1 MAAPTP
7 PAQRPSAL
15 PARAGRGWPWRRV
28 ATQLGPYAAAALVLL
43 VLQSSRLIQTANLL
57 LYDLTVRLRPAP
69 NGAATPV
76 RLIAID
82 ERDLQQLG
90 WPLDDAL
97 LIRAIQRLDQAG
109 VAVIGL
115 DLYRD
120 IGEGDAHQA
129 LRQLSRSNPRLVS
142 VFSHVEGIRA
152 IQGTPLSRQAYNDLV
167 VDPDDV
173 VRRDLLFVRG
183 MGSGMVPLPLR
194 MLEVGHGGRPLR
206 EALERDPAWIQPL
219 QANSGGY
226 HGLDHGGVQ
235 RMLAF
240 HRLGSFP
247 SWSLRE
253 LLAGQVPEGSLRGSL
268 VLIGSEAPS
277 LRDGFRVPFAGP
289 QPGRS
294 LRLAGVELHAHRLA
308 ALIALQGGRPLG
320 LRAAPPWLNTTLLVA
335 AVLAGVA
342 LGEGIGALR
351 RSQITVLAVATG
363 MVVVTA
369 ASLASGWWF
378 DAASPLAALAA
389 AAWTRRA
396 QEQQQHR
403 QELQGLLQQTTSTSV
418 AGELWRQRE
427 LLLEGGRFPG
437 RKIELTVLFTDI
449 EHFTRVAEQ
458 LDPEALLAWLNRG
471 MAAMVGPVQ
480 GEGGLVNKFTGRRRP
495 AGGLRSSPRPGHP
508 TGGPGGGAR
517 GGGHSAG
524 PGGAECL
531 AQGGGAAGDA
541 SACRGAHR
549 AGAGGIGGHRR
560 AVGIR
565 RGGGHRELGRP
576 HRRTEAGPGPIA
588 DVQGAALRNQ
598 PRPGAGNDS
607 GTLESLGNAD
617 AERPHQD
624 AGGLGAAGGGIRRG
638 RLGGQ
643 RSERVA
649 ANGKLMLIRRMPA
662 GSAGRVQTPRE
673 PIRTCR
679 GAGRGAEPSSTAIKR
694 GSPGANRSVIGT
706 RWTSRRA

>member
-1 MAAPTP
+1 MVRAWG
-7 PAQRPSAL
+7 
-15 PARAGRGWPWRRV
+15 ARPWRRV
-28 ATQLGPYAAAALVLL
+28 AIQLGPYAAAALVLL
-43 VLQSSRLIQTANLL
+43 VLQSSKLMQTANLI

-76 RLIAID
+76 RLIGID
-82 ERDLQQLG
+82 EQDLQQLG

-97 LIRAIQRLDQAG
+97 LIRAIEQLDQAG
-109 VAVIGL
+109 AAVIGL

-120 IGEGDAHQA
+120 IGVGDAHGA
-129 LRQLSRSNPRLVS
+129 LRQLSKSNPRLVS
-142 VFSHVEGIRA
+142 VFSHVDGIRA
-152 IQGTPLSRQAYNDLV
+152 IRGTPASRQAYNDLV

-183 MGSGMVPLPLR
+183 MGSALVPLPLR

-247 SWSLRE
+247 TWSLRE

-277 LRDGFRVPFAGP
+277 LRDGFRVPFAGT

-308 ALIALQGGRPLG
+308 ALIDLQGDRLLG
-320 LRAAPPWLNTTLLVA
+320 LRAAPPWLNSALLVS

-351 RSQITVLAVATG
+351 RSQITVFAVAIG
-363 MVVVTA
+363 MVVATA
-369 ASLASGWWF
+369 VSLASGWWF

-389 AAWTRRA
+389 LAAAAWTRRA
-396 QEQQQHR
+396 QEQQQQR

-437 RKIELTVLFTDI
+437 RRLELTVLFTDI

-480 GEGGLVNKFTGRRRP
+480 GQGGLVNKFTGD
-495 AGGLRSSPRPGHP
+495 GLLAVF
-508 TGGPGGGAR
+508 GAPLDR
-517 GGGHSAG
+517 GTQLEA
-524 PGGAECL
+524 L
-531 AQGGGAAGDA
+531 AAVQAAAGV
-541 SACRGAHR
+541 
-549 AGAGGIGGHRR
+549 RR
-560 AVGIR
+560 ALVVLNALLKAEGLPEMRVRVGVHT
-565 RGGGHRELGRP
+565 GPVL
-576 HRRTEAGPGPIA
+576 AGSVGTA
-588 DVQGAALRNQ
+588 ERWEFGVVGDTVNCAARIEGLQ
-598 PRPGAGNDS
+598 RPGAPSPTCRVLLS
-607 GTLESLGNAD
+607 GTTLDLVRATIQGPWNLWGTLPLS
-617 AERPHQD
+617 
-624 AGGLGAAGGGIRRG
+624 G
-638 RLGGQ
+638 R
-643 RSERVA
+643 
-649 ANGKLMLIRRMPA
+649 
-662 GSAGRVQTPRE
+662 
-673 PIRTCR
+673 
-679 GAGRGAEPSSTAIKR
+679 STAVEVWELLEEE
-694 GSPGANRSVIGT
+694 SA
-706 RWTSRRA
+706 

>member
-1 MAAPTP
+1 
-7 PAQRPSAL
+7 
-15 PARAGRGWPWRRV
+15 
-28 ATQLGPYAAAALVLL
+28 LVLL
-43 VLQSSRLIQTANLL
+43 VLQSSRLMQTANLL

-76 RLIAID
+76 RLIGID
-82 ERDLQQLG
+82 EQDLQQLG

-109 VAVIGL
+109 AAAIGL

-120 IGEGDAHQA
+120 IGVGDAHSA

-142 VFSHVEGIRA
+142 VFSHVDGIRA
-152 IQGTPLSRQAYNDLV
+152 IQGTPASRQAYNDLV

-183 MGSGMVPLPLR
+183 MGSAMVPLPLR
-194 MLEVGHGGRPLR
+194 MLEVGYGGRPLR

-253 LLAGQVPEGSLRGSL
+253 LLAGQVPETSLRGSL
-268 VLIGSEAPS
+268 VLIGSTAPS

-294 LRLAGVELHAHRLA
+294 LRIAGVELHAHRLA
-308 ALIALQGGRPLG
+308 ALIDLQRDRLLG
-320 LRAAPPWLNTTLLVA
+320 LRAAPPWLNTALLVS

-351 RSQITVLAVATG
+351 RSQITVLAVAIA
-363 MVVVTA
+363 VVVATA
-369 ASLASGWWF
+369 VSLASGWWF

-389 AAWTRRA
+389 LAAAAWTRRA
-396 QEQQQHR
+396 QEQQQQR
-403 QELQGLLQQTTSTSV
+403 QDLQSLLQQTTSTSV

-437 RKIELTVLFTDI
+437 RRLELTVLFTDI
-449 EHFTRVAEQ
+449 VHFTGVAEQ

-471 MAAMVGPVQ
+471 MAAMVGPVH
-480 GEGGLVNKFTGRRRP
+480 GEGGLVNKFTGDGLLAVFGAPLDRGTQLEALAAVQAAAGIRRALVVLNALLKAEGLPEMRVRVGVHTGP
-495 AGGLRSSPRPGHP
+495 VLAGSVGTAERWEFGVVGDTVNCAARIEGLQRDRGPSPICRVLLSGTSRALVRETIQGPWDLWGTLPLSGRSTALEVWELLEEESAE
-508 TGGPGGGAR
+508 GAR
-517 GGGHSAG
+517 GDS
-524 PGGAECL
+524 GASGS
-531 AQGGGAAGDA
+531 Q
-541 SACRGAHR
+541 
-549 AGAGGIGGHRR
+549 
-560 AVGIR
+560 
-565 RGGGHRELGRP
+565 
-576 HRRTEAGPGPIA
+576 RTE
-588 DVQGAALRNQ
+588 
-598 PRPGAGNDS
+598 S
-607 GTLESLGNAD
+607 
-617 AERPHQD
+617 
-624 AGGLGAAGGGIRRG
+624 
-638 RLGGQ
+638 
-643 RSERVA
+643 
-649 ANGKLMLIRRMPA
+649 
-662 GSAGRVQTPRE
+662 
-673 PIRTCR
+673 
-679 GAGRGAEPSSTAIKR
+679 
-694 GSPGANRSVIGT
+694 
-706 RWTSRRA
+706 

>member
-1 MAAPTP
+1 M
-7 PAQRPSAL
+7 
-15 PARAGRGWPWRRV
+15 
-28 ATQLGPYAAAALVLL
+28 LL

-109 VAVIGL
+109 AAAIGL

-120 IGEGDAHQA
+120 IGVGDAHSA

-142 VFSHVEGIRA
+142 VFSHVDGIRA
-152 IQGTPLSRQAYNDLV
+152 IRGTPASRQAYNDLV
-167 VDPDDV
+167 IDPDDV

-183 MGSGMVPLPLR
+183 MGSAMVPLPLR
-194 MLEVGHGGRPLR
+194 MLEVGNAGRPLR

-253 LLAGQVPEGSLRGSL
+253 LLAGQVPEASLRGSL
-268 VLIGSEAPS
+268 VLIGSKAPS
-277 LRDGFRVPFAGP
+277 LRDGFRVPFTGP

-308 ALIALQGGRPLG
+308 ALIDLQGGRLLG
-320 LRAAPPWLNTTLLVA
+320 LRAAPPWLNSALLVS

-351 RSQITVLAVATG
+351 RSQITVLAVAIG

-369 ASLASGWWF
+369 LSLASGWWF

-389 AAWTRRA
+389 LAAAAWTRRA
-396 QEQQQHR
+396 QEQQQQR

-437 RKIELTVLFTDI
+437 RRLELTVLFTDI
-449 EHFTRVAEQ
+449 EHFTQVAEQ
-458 LDPEALLAWLNRG
+458 LDPEELLAWLNRG

-480 GEGGLVNKFTGRRRP
+480 GEGGLVNKFTGDGLLAVFGAPLDRGTQLEGLAAVQAATTIRRALATLNAQLRAEGLP
-495 AGGLRSSPRPGHP
+495 EMRVRIGINTGPVLAGSVGTPERWEFSVVGDTVNCAARIEGLQCNEGPSP
-508 TGGPGGGAR
+508 
-517 GGGHSAG
+517 
-524 PGGAECL
+524 
-531 AQGGGAAGDA
+531 
-541 SACRGAHR
+541 ACRVLLSGSTLALVR
-549 AGAGGIGGHRR
+549 ETIRGPWKLWGI
-560 AVGIR
+560 
-565 RGGGHRELGRP
+565 LPLSGR
-576 HRRTEAGPGPIA
+576 
-588 DVQGAALRNQ
+588 
-598 PRPGAGNDS
+598 
-607 GTLESLGNAD
+607 
-617 AERPHQD
+617 
-624 AGGLGAAGGGIRRG
+624 
-638 RLGGQ
+638 
-643 RSERVA
+643 
-649 ANGKLMLIRRMPA
+649 
-662 GSAGRVQTPRE
+662 
-673 PIRTCR
+673 
-679 GAGRGAEPSSTAIKR
+679 STAVEVWELLEEES
-694 GSPGANRSVIGT
+694 G
-706 RWTSRRA
+706 

>member
-1 MAAPTP
+1 MISPRLP
-7 PAQRPSAL
+7 QSQPAGKVRAWG
-15 PARAGRGWPWRRV
+15 ARPWRRV

-43 VLQSSRLIQTANLL
+43 VLQSSRLMQTANLI

-76 RLIAID
+76 RLIGID
-82 ERDLQQLG
+82 EQDLQQLG

-97 LIRAIQRLDQAG
+97 LIRTIERLDQAG
-109 VAVIGL
+109 AAVIGL

-120 IGEGDAHQA
+120 IGVGDAHGA
-129 LRQLSRSNPRLVS
+129 LRQLSKSNQRLVS
-142 VFSHVEGIRA
+142 VFSHVDGIRA
-152 IQGTPLSRQAYNDLV
+152 IRGTPASRQAYNDLV

-183 MGSGMVPLPLR
+183 MGSALVPLPLR

-247 SWSLRE
+247 TWSLRK

-268 VLIGSEAPS
+268 VLIGSTAPS
-277 LRDGFRVPFAGP
+277 LRDGFRVPFTGP
-289 QPGRS
+289 NPGRS
-294 LRLAGVELHAHRLA
+294 LRLAGVEVHAHRLA
-308 ALIALQGGRPLG
+308 ALIALQEGRPLG
-320 LRAAPPWLNTTLLVA
+320 LRAAPPWLNTALLVA

-351 RSQITVLAVATG
+351 RSQITMLAVAIG
-363 MVVVTA
+363 MVVATA
-369 ASLASGWWF
+369 VSLASGWWF

-389 AAWTRRA
+389 VAAAAWTRRA
-396 QEQQQHR
+396 QEQQQQR

-437 RKIELTVLFTDI
+437 RRLELTVLFTDI

-480 GEGGLVNKFTGRRRP
+480 GQGGLVNKFTGD
-495 AGGLRSSPRPGHP
+495 GLLAVF
-508 TGGPGGGAR
+508 GAPLDR
-517 GGGHSAG
+517 GTQLEA
-524 PGGAECL
+524 L
-531 AQGGGAAGDA
+531 AAVQAAA
-541 SACRGAHR
+541 
-549 AGAGGIGGHRR
+549 
-560 AVGIR
+560 GIR
-565 RGGGHRELGRP
+565 RALVVLNALLKAEGLPEMRVRVGVHTGPVL
-576 HRRTEAGPGPIA
+576 AGSVGTPERWEFSVVGDTVNCAARIEGLQRNDGPSPTCR
-588 DVQGAALRNQ
+588 VLL
-598 PRPGAGNDS
+598 S
-607 GTLESLGNAD
+607 GTTLALVRET
-617 AERPHQD
+617 
-624 AGGLGAAGGGIRRG
+624 IRAPWKLWGTLPLSG
-638 RLGGQ
+638 R
-643 RSERVA
+643 
-649 ANGKLMLIRRMPA
+649 
-662 GSAGRVQTPRE
+662 
-673 PIRTCR
+673 
-679 GAGRGAEPSSTAIKR
+679 STAVEVWELLEEE
-694 GSPGANRSVIGT
+694 SA
-706 RWTSRRA
+706 

>member
-1 MAAPTP
+1 M
-7 PAQRPSAL
+7 
-15 PARAGRGWPWRRV
+15 
-28 ATQLGPYAAAALVLL
+28 
-43 VLQSSRLIQTANLL
+43 QTANLL

-76 RLIAID
+76 RLIGID
-82 ERDLQQLG
+82 EQDLQQLG

-109 VAVIGL
+109 AAAIGL

-120 IGEGDAHQA
+120 IGVGDAHSA

-142 VFSHVEGIRA
+142 VFSHVDGIRA
-152 IQGTPLSRQAYNDLV
+152 IQGTPASRQAYNDLV

-183 MGSGMVPLPLR
+183 MGSAMVPLPLR
-194 MLEVGHGGRPLR
+194 MLEVGYGGRPLR

-253 LLAGQVPEGSLRGSL
+253 LLAGQVPETSLRGSL
-268 VLIGSEAPS
+268 VLIGSTAPS

-294 LRLAGVELHAHRLA
+294 LRIAGVELHAHRLA
-308 ALIALQGGRPLG
+308 ALIDLQRDRLLG
-320 LRAAPPWLNTTLLVA
+320 LRAAPPWLNTALLVS

-351 RSQITVLAVATG
+351 RSQITVLAVAIA
-363 MVVVTA
+363 VVVATA
-369 ASLASGWWF
+369 VSLASGWWF

-389 AAWTRRA
+389 LAAAAWTRRA
-396 QEQQQHR
+396 QEQQQQR
-403 QELQGLLQQTTSTSV
+403 QDLQSLLQQTTSTSV

-437 RKIELTVLFTDI
+437 RRLELTVLFTDI
-449 EHFTRVAEQ
+449 VHFTGVAEQ

-471 MAAMVGPVQ
+471 MAAMVGPVH
-480 GEGGLVNKFTGRRRP
+480 GEGGLVNKFTGDGLLAVFGAPLDRGTQLEALAAVQAAAGIRRALVVLNALLKAEGLPEMRVRVGVHTGP
-495 AGGLRSSPRPGHP
+495 VLAGSVGTAERWEFGVVGDTVNCAARIEGLQRDRGPSPICRVLLSGTSRALVRETIQGPWDLWGTLPLSGRSTALEVWELLEEESAE
-508 TGGPGGGAR
+508 GAR
-517 GGGHSAG
+517 GDS
-524 PGGAECL
+524 GASGS
-531 AQGGGAAGDA
+531 Q
-541 SACRGAHR
+541 
-549 AGAGGIGGHRR
+549 
-560 AVGIR
+560 
-565 RGGGHRELGRP
+565 
-576 HRRTEAGPGPIA
+576 RTE
-588 DVQGAALRNQ
+588 
-598 PRPGAGNDS
+598 S
-607 GTLESLGNAD
+607 
-617 AERPHQD
+617 
-624 AGGLGAAGGGIRRG
+624 
-638 RLGGQ
+638 
-643 RSERVA
+643 
-649 ANGKLMLIRRMPA
+649 
-662 GSAGRVQTPRE
+662 
-673 PIRTCR
+673 
-679 GAGRGAEPSSTAIKR
+679 
-694 GSPGANRSVIGT
+694 
-706 RWTSRRA
+706 

>member
-1 MAAPTP
+1 MAALSP
-7 PAQRPSAL
+7 PPQLPSEL
-15 PARAGRGWPWRRV
+15 RARAERRRWPWRRI

-43 VLQSSRLIQTANLL
+43 VLQSSRLKQTANLI

-69 NGAATPV
+69 DGAATPV
-76 RLIAID
+76 RLIGID
-82 ERDLQQLG
+82 EQDLQQLG

-109 VAVIGL
+109 AAAIGL

-120 IGEGDAHQA
+120 IGVGDAHSA

-142 VFSHVEGIRA
+142 VFSHVDGIRA
-152 IQGTPLSRQAYNDLV
+152 IRGTPASRQAYNDLV
-167 VDPDDV
+167 IDPDDV

-183 MGSGMVPLPLR
+183 MGSAMVPLPLR
-194 MLEVGHGGRPLR
+194 MLEVGNAGRPLR
-206 EALERDPAWIQPL
+206 EALQRDPAWIQPL

-253 LLAGQVPEGSLRGSL
+253 LLAGQVPEASLRGSL

-308 ALIALQGGRPLG
+308 ALIDLQGGRLLG
-320 LRAAPPWLNTTLLVA
+320 LRAAPPWLNSALLVS

-351 RSQITVLAVATG
+351 RSQITVLAVAIG
-363 MVVVTA
+363 MVVATA
-369 ASLASGWWF
+369 VSLASGWWF

-389 AAWTRRA
+389 LAAAAWTRRA
-396 QEQQQHR
+396 QEQQQQR

-437 RKIELTVLFTDI
+437 RRLELTVLFTDI
-449 EHFTRVAEQ
+449 EHFTQVAEQ

-480 GEGGLVNKFTGRRRP
+480 GEGGLVNKFTGDGLLAVFGAPLDRGTQLEGLAAVQAAATIRRALATLNAQLRAEGLP
-495 AGGLRSSPRPGHP
+495 EMRVRIGIHTGPVLAGSVGTPERWEFSVVGDTVNCAARIEGLQCNEGPSP
-508 TGGPGGGAR
+508 
-517 GGGHSAG
+517 
-524 PGGAECL
+524 
-531 AQGGGAAGDA
+531 
-541 SACRGAHR
+541 ACR
-549 AGAGGIGGHRR
+549 
-560 AVGIR
+560 V
-565 RGGGHRELGRP
+565 L
-576 HRRTEAGPGPIA
+576 
-588 DVQGAALRNQ
+588 L
-598 PRPGAGNDS
+598 S
-607 GTLESLGNAD
+607 GTTLALVRET
-617 AERPHQD
+617 
-624 AGGLGAAGGGIRRG
+624 IRGPWKLWGTLPLSG
-638 RLGGQ
+638 R
-643 RSERVA
+643 
-649 ANGKLMLIRRMPA
+649 
-662 GSAGRVQTPRE
+662 
-673 PIRTCR
+673 
-679 GAGRGAEPSSTAIKR
+679 STAVEVWELLEKE
-694 GSPGANRSVIGT
+694 SA
-706 RWTSRRA
+706 

>member
-1 MAAPTP
+1 M
-7 PAQRPSAL
+7 
-15 PARAGRGWPWRRV
+15 
-28 ATQLGPYAAAALVLL
+28 GPYAAAALVLL
-43 VLQSSRLIQTANLL
+43 VLQSSRLLQTANLL
-57 LYDLTVRLRPAP
+57 LYDLTIRLRPAP

-82 ERDLQQLG
+82 EQDLQQLG

-109 VAVIGL
+109 AAVIGL

-120 IGEGDAHQA
+120 IGVGDAHGA
-129 LRQLSRSNPRLVS
+129 LRQLSESNPRLVS
-142 VFSHVEGIRA
+142 VFSHVDGIRA
-152 IQGTPLSRQAYNDLV
+152 IRGTPISRQAYIDLV

-183 MGSGMVPLPLR
+183 MGSEMVPLPLR
-194 MLEVGHGGRPLR
+194 MLEVGHGGQPLR

-253 LLAGQVPEGSLRGSL
+253 LLAGQVPQGSLRGSL
-268 VLIGSEAPS
+268 VLIGNVAPS
-277 LRDGFRVPFAGP
+277 MRDTFRVPFAGP

-294 LRLAGVELHAHRLA
+294 LGLAGVELHAHRLA
-308 ALIALQGGRPLG
+308 ALISLQGGRPLG

-335 AVLAGVA
+335 ALLAGVA

-351 RSQITVLAVATG
+351 RSQITVLAVASG
-363 MVVVTA
+363 MVVATA
-369 ASLASGWWF
+369 VSLASGWWF

-389 AAWTRRA
+389 LAAAAWTRRA
-396 QEQQQHR
+396 QEQQQQR

-437 RKIELTVLFTDI
+437 RRLELTVLFTDI

-480 GEGGLVNKFTGRRRP
+480 GEGGLVNKFTGD
-495 AGGLRSSPRPGHP
+495 GLLAVF
-508 TGGPGGGAR
+508 GAPLDR
-517 GGGHSAG
+517 GIQLEA
-524 PGGAECL
+524 L
-531 AQGGGAAGDA
+531 AAVHAAA
-541 SACRGAHR
+541 
-549 AGAGGIGGHRR
+549 
-560 AVGIR
+560 GIR
-565 RGGGHRELGRP
+565 RALVVLNALLKAEGLPEMRVRVGVHTGPVLAGSVGTAERWEFGVVGDTVNCAARIEGLKRDQGPSPICRVLLSGTSRALVRETIQGPWNLWGTLPLSGRSQALEVWELLEEESAEGA
-576 HRRTEAGPGPIA
+576 REDNGASGSQRTE
-588 DVQGAALRNQ
+588 
-598 PRPGAGNDS
+598 S
-607 GTLESLGNAD
+607 
-617 AERPHQD
+617 
-624 AGGLGAAGGGIRRG
+624 
-638 RLGGQ
+638 
-643 RSERVA
+643 
-649 ANGKLMLIRRMPA
+649 
-662 GSAGRVQTPRE
+662 
-673 PIRTCR
+673 
-679 GAGRGAEPSSTAIKR
+679 
-694 GSPGANRSVIGT
+694 
-706 RWTSRRA
+706 